1 VARVALYL
9 RVSTSGQT
17 VENQRRELTAWA
29 ELAGHEIVATYE
41 DAGISGAKGRDA
53 RPGLDQALKDATRRR
68 YDLLAAWSVDRLGC
82 SLQDVVGAMQ
92 ELRGAGVGLFLHQQA
107 LDTTT
112 PAGKAMFGM
121 LAVFGELEREI
132 IRERV
137 NSGLARARAQGTRL
151 GRPKVAEAVE
161 DRIRE
166 LRRAGT
172 GIKTVA
178 RQLGVGVGTVQRV
191 DQELRLQVEASS

>member
-1 VARVALYL
+1 VFREAGADDKVNVVLHAL
-9 RVSTSGQT
+9 
-17 VENQRRELTAWA
+17 RER
-29 ELAGHEIVATYE
+29 E
-41 DAGISGAKGRDA
+41 
-53 RPGLDQALKDATRRR
+53 
-68 YDLLAAWSVDRLGC
+68 
-82 SLQDVVGAMQ
+82 
-92 ELRGAGVGLFLHQQA
+92 RGADVGLFLHQQA

-137 NSGLARARAQGTRL
+137 NSGLARARAQGMRL

-166 LRRAGT
+166 LRADGI
-172 GIKTVA
+172 GIKATA
-178 RQLGVGVGTVQRV
+178 RQLRVGVGTVQRI
-191 DQELRLQVEASS
+191 DRELRSGGEASGGL